1 MKFAQ
6 IKKGEILSSTLYME
20 VLNKD
25 GNSVKVRDSNKNEFT
40 VQGKGLIE
48 KTMNSNTQ
56 FDTEEKVSRTQAVEA
71 LLTAGDTVFT
81 VEFTK
86 ADGTDRV
93 LVGRLI
99 NTENHMGRSNVEDL
113 LTTDTH
119 KLRQVDHRTIKS
131 LILRGVKY
139 TVKK

>member
-1 MKFAQ
+1 MKFAN

-20 VLNKD
+20 VLDKD
-25 GNSVKVRDSNKNEFT
+25 GTSVKVRDSNKNEFT

-86 ADGTDRV
+86 ADGSDRV

-139 TVKK
+139 NVKK

>member
-1 MKFAQ
+1 MKFSN
-6 IKKGEILSSTLYME
+6 IKKGEILSSTMYME
-20 VLNKD
+20 VLAKD
-25 GNSVKVRDSNKNEFT
+25 GTSVKVRDSNKNEFT

-48 KTMNSNTQ
+48 KTMNSNSQ
-56 FDTEEKVSRTQAVEA
+56 YEKELKVNRTQAVEA

-86 ADGTDRV
+86 ADGSDRV
-93 LVGRLI
+93 LVGRLVD
-99 NTENHMGRSNVEDL
+99 TENHMGRSNVEDL

-119 KLRQVDHRTIKS
+119 RLRQVDHRTIKS
-131 LILRGVKY
+131 LILRGTKY